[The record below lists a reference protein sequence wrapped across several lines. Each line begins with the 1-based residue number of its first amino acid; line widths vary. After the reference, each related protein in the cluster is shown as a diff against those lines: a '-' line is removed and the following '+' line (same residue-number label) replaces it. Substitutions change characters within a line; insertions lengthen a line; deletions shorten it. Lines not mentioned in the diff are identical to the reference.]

1 MVTSALVCLREVK
14 VCRLSQSI
22 AIELTD
28 ICKSRDS
35 GWKFQILELKRTL
48 DKLRDLKKKYGL
60 YTTVLTLVYCKL
72 LVKSFK
78 PFAISYFF

>member
-1 MVTSALVCLREVK
+1 MVTSAFVCLREVK

-48 DKLRDLKKKYGL
+48 DKLRNLWKNMDFTLL
-60 YTTVLTLVYCKL
+60 YFLRYIVNC
-72 LVKSFK
+72 
-78 PFAISYFF
+78 

>member
-35 GWKFQILELKRTL
+35 GGKFQILELKRTL
-48 DKLRDLKKKYGL
+48 DKLRNLWKNMDFTLL
-60 YTTVLTLVYCKL
+60 YFPRDIVNC
-72 LVKSFK
+72 
-78 PFAISYFF
+78 